1 MKNDLDLDF
10 DLSEIQLDN
19 KTQKGLLDGL
29 DDILTNLLEP
39 LDGDKWKDTS
49 NRSMVLYGLR
59 RNQETIQALL
69 RCLKSTTESQ
79 ANKLE
84 RVYKKYIES
93 GEQSCN

>member
-10 DLSEIQLDN
+10 DLSNIQVDN
-19 KTQKGLLDGL
+19 KTQEGLLNGL

-39 LDGDKWKDTS
+39 LDADKWKDTS

-69 RCLKSTTESQ
+69 RCLKSTTKSQ
-79 ANKLE
+79 AKKLE
-84 RVYKKYIES
+84 AVYQKYIES
-93 GEQSCN
+93 GDQSCN

>member
-10 DLSEIQLDN
+10 DLSDIQVDN

-29 DDILTNLLEP
+29 DDILTNLLEL
-39 LDGDKWKDTS
+39 LDGNKWEDTS

-69 RCLKSTTESQ
+69 RCLRSTTESQ

-84 RVYKKYIES
+84 EVYKKYIES
-93 GEQSCN
+93 GDQSCN

>member
-10 DLSEIQLDN
+10 DLSDIQVDN
-19 KTQKGLLDGL
+19 ETQEGLINGL
-29 DDILTNLLEP
+29 DDILTNILEP
-39 LDGDKWKDTS
+39 LDGDKWKDSS
-49 NRSMVLYGLR
+49 NRSMALYGLR

-93 GEQSCN
+93 SEQSCN